1 MIQERMLENM
11 LEDLKNPDKRSPSL
25 YQAIIKELDRNGIDC
40 IPKAG
45 EDGENALSKLLNS
58 TKKSFE
64 EDYGLN

>member
-1 MIQERMLENM
+1 M
-11 LEDLKNPDKRSPSL
+11 LEDLKNPEKRTPSL

-45 EDGENALSKLLNS
+45 EEGENALSKLLNS

-64 EDYGLN
+64 EDYGIN